1 MEKWGVYMLTNEQKQ
16 ANYQAMVK
24 YLKQNKIDLDKE
36 YFSPI
41 LKAVGWVVEG
51 HTVQYACGLCSMF
64 GHDTSQE
71 NGHLNEAEMRKMVR
85 EITKKIKY

>member
-1 MEKWGVYMLTNEQKQ
+1 MLTNEQKQ

-41 LKAVGWVVEG
+41 LKAVNWVVEG
-51 HTVQYACGLCSMF
+51 QTINYACGLCSMF
-64 GHDTSQE
+64 GHDTAQE
-71 NGHLNEAEMRKMVR
+71 NGHLNEAMMRKMVR
-85 EITKKIKY
+85 EITKNINYK